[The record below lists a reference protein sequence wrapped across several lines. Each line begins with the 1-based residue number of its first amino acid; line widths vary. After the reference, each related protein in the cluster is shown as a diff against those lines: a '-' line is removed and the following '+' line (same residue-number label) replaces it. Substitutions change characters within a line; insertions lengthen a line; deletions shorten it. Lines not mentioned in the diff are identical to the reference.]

1 MYPKTTNFF
10 GGKDKMQ
17 NNNINLSKTQTIQLK
32 IEKLIFGGDGLGR
45 WNNIAVF
52 VPETVPGEVVKAK
65 VTERKKSYAK
75 AELVEI
81 LEKSS
86 YRVEPKCPFFVKG
99 CGGCQWMHIDYS
111 EQLKIKREIVS
122 ETLKRVGKLDDV
134 DVLPV
139 LGMNSPYHYRNK
151 ATANVSRE
159 NNRNKIGFFAGNS
172 HQVIDIYGKTNGK
185 CLAQN
190 QLNNR
195 ILSEIGTHL
204 KSRLPKTIALRSGTE
219 AVSINLPK
227 SLIRQLPSQDKI
239 AKNVYIQING
249 KTFGVYGTSF
259 FQTNTNQAEVLV
271 NRVKH
276 FLADTNGGV
285 LLDIY
290 SGVGLFG
297 ISVAH
302 KFHKVIGI
310 ESSKSSII
318 DANENSK
325 LNDIQNTT
333 WLHGKAREK
342 FSQIDE
348 NIDVIILDPPREGCD
363 KSLVKQIV
371 KSSTKKIIYVSCDVA
386 TLSRDL
392 RIIDESGFSVK
403 QIQPIDMFPH
413 TYHIECVADI
423 ERR

>member
-1 MYPKTTNFF
+1 
-10 GGKDKMQ
+10 MQ
-17 NNNINLSKTQTIQLK
+17 NNTINLSKSQIIQLN
-32 IEKLIFGGDGLGR
+32 IEKLICGGDGLGR

-75 AELVEI
+75 AKLVEI
-81 LEKSS
+81 LEESP
-86 YRVEPKCPFFVKG
+86 YRVEPKCPFFLQG
-99 CGGCQWMHIDYS
+99 CGGCQWMHIDDS
-111 EQLKIKREIVS
+111 EQLKIKGEIVS
-122 ETLKRVGKLDDV
+122 ETLRRVGKLEDV

-139 LGMNSPYHYRNK
+139 LGMKQPYHFRNK

-159 NNRNKIGFFAGNS
+159 NNRNKIGFFARNS
-172 HQVIDIYGKTNGK
+172 HQVIDIYGKSNGN
-185 CLAQN
+185 CLAQS

-204 KSRLPKTIALRSGTE
+204 KSRLPKSIALRSGAE
-219 AVSINLPK
+219 NVSINLPK
-227 SLIRQLPSQDKI
+227 SLIRQLPSREKI
-239 AKNVYIQING
+239 AKNVYIQIDD

-259 FQTNTNQAEVLV
+259 FQTNTNQATVLV
-271 NRVKH
+271 NSVKD
-276 FLADTNGGV
+276 FLADTTGGV

-302 KFHKVIGI
+302 MFDTVIGI

-325 LNDIQNTT
+325 LNAIQNTT
-333 WLHGKAREK
+333 WLHGKAKEK
-342 FSQIDE
+342 FSQIHE
-348 NIDVIILDPPREGCD
+348 NIEVIILDPPREGCD
-363 KSLVKQIV
+363 KTLVKQIA
-371 KSSTKKIIYVSCDVA
+371 KSSTKKIVYVSCDVA

-392 RIIDESGFSVK
+392 RMLSESGFSIK

-413 TYHIECVADI
+413 TYHIECVASI
-423 ERR
+423 ERS